1 MAELSAGRT
10 VRRVRTGVLGGRAS
24 AAPIVFYRL
33 NAVHVVLG
41 ADGAVDV
48 KIRARNR
55 LRGRPFCRGPFSAR
69 LRGSWKSTPASPKAE
84 SVPQDN
90 ARLGAWRRS
99 RVPRPSCGS
108 SP

>member
-55 LRGRPFCRGPFSAR
+55 IAGQAVLPGPFQC
-69 LRGSWKSTPASPKAE
+69 TT
-84 SVPQDN
+84 
-90 ARLGAWRRS
+90 S
-99 RVPRPSCGS
+99 RVLEIDASQSEGRIGSTRQCTFRRLASLS
-108 SP
+108 SPSSLMRL